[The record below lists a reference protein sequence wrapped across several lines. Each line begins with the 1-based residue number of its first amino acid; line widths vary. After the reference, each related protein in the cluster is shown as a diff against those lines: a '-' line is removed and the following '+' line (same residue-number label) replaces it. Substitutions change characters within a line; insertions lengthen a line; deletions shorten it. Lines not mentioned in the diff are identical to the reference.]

1 MTSKLQLQLLQQQR
15 VPSALVS
22 MSRTTVSSE
31 TFQFI
36 NMLIQRQAV
45 EESRETRQA
54 EAAHS
59 IRMKDMQ
66 IVGQDNANWPAT

>member
-1 MTSKLQLQLLQQQR
+1 MTSKLQLQR

-36 NMLIQRQAV
+36 NMLIQREAA

-54 EAAHS
+54 EAAQS
-59 IRMKDMQ
+59 ISTKDMQ